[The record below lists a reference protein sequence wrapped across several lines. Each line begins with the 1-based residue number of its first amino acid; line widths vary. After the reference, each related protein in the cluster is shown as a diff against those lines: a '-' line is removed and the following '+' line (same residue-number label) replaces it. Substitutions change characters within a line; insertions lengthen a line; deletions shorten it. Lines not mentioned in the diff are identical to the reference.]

1 MGIAYITGM
10 FEIQVNGIPRT
21 YRDRE
26 DRAID
31 AGQLAKGR
39 EKAEIKVVDMTTGKW
54 LIIVDQFSPVGP
66 WKNPPVLEVVR
77 QTG

>member
-1 MGIAYITGM
+1 M

-39 EKAEIKVVDMTTGKW
+39 EKAEIKVIDMTTGKW
-54 LIIVDQFSPVGP
+54 LIIADQFSPVGA
-66 WKNPPVLEVVR
+66 WKDGPALTVVR
-77 QTG
+77 KAG